1 MPDTN
6 RRAEQDE
13 TIGARRLATRI
24 ACAAALAMAL
34 AACGSSGKSTT
45 TTKTTLKPG
54 STTTT
59 TRVGATGAATTT
71 AATLAPVT
79 TVAVTLPPATTAAA
93 TPTSVAFKA
102 ESTTGSLSKGVKG
115 TRTAAMQTKLR
126 ALAYDAG
133 PSDGLFGDKTEAAVK
148 RFQSDQKLQVD
159 GIAGSVTLSALDKA
173 CKAKNVC

>member
-13 TIGARRLATRI
+13 TNRARRVATRI

-34 AACGSSGKSTT
+34 AACGSSSKST
-45 TTKTTLKPG
+45 TTKTTLKAG

-59 TRVGATGAATTT
+59 RLGATGSATTATGTTLATAPTT
-71 AATLAPVT
+71 AA
-79 TVAVTLPPATTAAA
+79 TLPPATTPAPA
-93 TPTSVAFKA
+93 PTTVASKA

-126 ALAYDAG
+126 ALGYDAG